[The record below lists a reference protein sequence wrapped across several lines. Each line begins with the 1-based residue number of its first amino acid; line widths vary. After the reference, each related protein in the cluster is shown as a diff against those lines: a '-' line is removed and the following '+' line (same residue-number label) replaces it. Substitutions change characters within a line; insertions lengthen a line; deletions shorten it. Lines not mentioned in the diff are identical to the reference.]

1 MDTRGLPEYQASF
14 AQGRV
19 PSRRFNWNRKSRQTG
34 DLPSGAL
41 IACEA
46 WGGAEPTV
54 NMMEMIL
61 MGSSDMEITVGLLL
75 NHALGRGVFLP
86 RIILPHQSS
95 SLLEH
100 FRFLVIN
107 AISCY
112 KLYAVR
118 RASHRF

>member
-19 PSRRFNWNRKSRQTG
+19 PSRRFNWNRKLRQTG
-34 DLPSGAL
+34 DPPSGAL

-46 WGGAEPTV
+46 WGGVEPTV
-54 NMMEMIL
+54 HMMEMIPI
-61 MGSSDMEITVGLLL
+61 GSSDMEITVGLLL
-75 NHALGRGVFLP
+75 NHALSRGVLP
-86 RIILPHQSS
+86 RIVLPHQSS

-118 RASHRF
+118 RANHRF

>member
-1 MDTRGLPEYQASF
+1 M
-14 AQGRV
+14 
-19 PSRRFNWNRKSRQTG
+19 
-34 DLPSGAL
+34 
-41 IACEA
+41 ACAA

-54 NMMEMIL
+54 HTMEVIPK
-61 MGSSDMEITVGLLL
+61 GSLDTEITVRLLL
-75 NHALGRGVFLP
+75 NHALSRGVFLP

-95 SLLEH
+95 SLLED

-118 RASHRF
+118 RANHRF